1 MAQALYACV
10 RAGKLDE
17 AIDLTKKAQQ
27 PWRAATI
34 RGSTLFQWRGI
45 CAYFC
50 GILQIQSLIVHQ
62 RANLGMKVTRMFRHL
77 TMGAGEEINVGSF
90 GSLHVFTGR

>member
-1 MAQALYACV
+1 VAQALYACI

-45 CAYFC
+45 CACFC
-50 GILQIQSLIVHQ
+50 GYLQNLGLIIFQ
-62 RANLGMKVTRMFRHL
+62 QANLGMKVVT
-77 TMGAGEEINVGSF
+77 TMS
-90 GSLHVFTGR
+90 

>member
-1 MAQALYACV
+1 MAQALYAYV
-10 RAGKLDE
+10 RAGKIDE

-45 CAYFC
+45 CAYFYAIC
-50 GILQIQSLIVHQ
+50 EFRVSLYVSK
-62 RANLGMKVTRMFRHL
+62 RT
-77 TMGAGEEINVGSF
+77 
-90 GSLHVFTGR
+90 